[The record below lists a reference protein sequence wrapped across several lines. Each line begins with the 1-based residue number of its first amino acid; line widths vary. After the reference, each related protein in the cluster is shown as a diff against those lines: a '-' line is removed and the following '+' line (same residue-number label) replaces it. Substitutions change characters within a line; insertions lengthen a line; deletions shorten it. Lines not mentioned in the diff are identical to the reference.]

1 VKPADKRLLLKV
13 GDLVRFTEGK
23 DPTSIGIITRLER
36 SWAHVSWNFL
46 NGAEGRNMRRDIEV
60 IDEAG

>member
-1 VKPADKRLLLKV
+1 MKTGGRRLLLKI

-23 DPTSIGIITRLER
+23 DPGAIGIITRLETN
-36 SWAHVSWNFL
+36 WAYVSWNFL
-46 NGAEGRNMRRDIEV
+46 DGAEGRNMRKDIEV